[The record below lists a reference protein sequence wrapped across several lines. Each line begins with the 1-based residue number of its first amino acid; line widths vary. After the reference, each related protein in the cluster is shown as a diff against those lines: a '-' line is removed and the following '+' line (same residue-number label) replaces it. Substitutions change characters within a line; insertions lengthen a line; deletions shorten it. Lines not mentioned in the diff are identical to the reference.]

1 MALPSSGAI
10 SLSAIASEFGDSTP
24 NSINEFYRGGSLVP
38 NSSVNTN
45 VPTSGQISFND
56 FYGATDQ
63 LWSTTVTVGVF
74 TISAPFGGGTIA
86 QMFGFYDNTVG
97 SNQLSGGMGSASD
110 TTIDFYSG
118 AALGGIFTYV
128 ANDGASTTHLDFNV
142 GGTIS
147 NSGFTSMSVAGT
159 TFNRTDA
166 THSQGNGLTVWRWSS
181 IGSNPMG
188 TSVGATKQVIFV

>member
-24 NSINEFYRGGSLVP
+24 NSISEFYRGGSLVP
-38 NSSVNTN
+38 NSSTNSN
-45 VPTSGQISFND
+45 VPTSGQISFNQ
-56 FYGATDQ
+56 FYGAADQ
-63 LWSTTVTVGVF
+63 LWSTIVTVGVL

-86 QMFGFYDNTVG
+86 QMFGFYDNSVG
-97 SNQLSGGMGSASD
+97 SNQSLGGMGSASD
-110 TTIDFYSG
+110 ATVDFYSG

-142 GGTIS
+142 EGTIS

-188 TSVGATKQVIFV
+188 TSAGATKQVIFV